1 MTVLNPI
8 DVGTGWQPFLGHYAP
23 VSGAA
28 YLTDWS
34 FGGGGNYIRPWTSF
48 SQRLVEANWKLGPF
62 GMRLGGN
69 ISGRILISTEYPSLG
84 ELAYCDQPWYGFDD
98 GPSGYPSK
106 AEWFGTVVK
115 TVIQARDLNTE
126 GHPLIHVEVA
136 VLDPTDPAERYTPPS
151 WWDTFSHTI
160 RTMGGIIPNNMGW
173 MTGNPFPQPP
183 NDDDTTGNNTPPV
196 SDMAEAV
203 ANWTGGMLNLFEAAM
218 ASTYEFL
225 TGESLADAKI
235 FLANVMNG
243 IEAGQMGVNTHIEHN
258 RTPPDTSGGGGGGGG
273 GGGSPD
279 FAQIPGELNT
289 NPKDLE
295 LRDGLQQ
302 DYAVNLGDGSGLTP
316 AVGDVTTPNGIDSGK
331 LNIALVNQGLDTSR
345 NWYGVANQGKGTTA
359 FFIHGR
365 TIFNEGNSGGNPY
378 AAPNPT
384 IDSDGNL
391 RIYDTYEFQNSGL
404 DAVADIFVAP
414 FSQSYATELKAWFD
428 TSPGFHTAPS
438 LSDAGAV
445 RITNEGGTPGNSN
458 ISALANTYIGVVV
471 TPQNLN
477 ASNPTLYN
485 NLKNNGFYDHVDPS
499 LLP

>member
-8 DVGTGWQPFLGHYAP
+8 EVGTGYQPFLGHYAP

-48 SQRLVEANWKLGPF
+48 SQRLVEATWSLGPF

-126 GHPLIHVEVA
+126 GHPMIHVEVA

-151 WWDTFSHTI
+151 WWDTFSYNM

-173 MTGNPFPQPP
+173 ITGNPFPQPP
-183 NDDDTTGNNTPPV
+183 NDDDTTGNNTPDV

-203 ANWTGGMLNLFEAAM
+203 ANWAADMINSFGAMLSSEYQ
-218 ASTYEFL
+218 T
-225 TGESLADAKI
+225 TVGEPLSSVGD
-235 FLANVMNG
+235 FVQNVMNG
-243 IEAGQMGVNTHIEHN
+243 IEAGQMGVNEHIEHN
-258 RTPPDTSGGGGGGGG
+258 RTPPDSNG
-273 GGGSPD
+273 D

-289 NPKDLE
+289 NPRDLN

-302 DYAVNLGDGSGLTP
+302 DYAVNLGDGSGLTQ
-316 AVGDVTTPNGIDSGK
+316 AFGDVTTPNGIDSGK
-331 LNIALVNQGLDTSR
+331 LNVALVNQGLDTTR

-359 FFIHGR
+359 FYIHGR

-391 RIYDTYEFQNSGL
+391 RVYDTYEFQDSWLNFVGDWVSTFAPDSG
-404 DAVADIFVAP
+404 
-414 FSQSYATELKAWFD
+414 QELNAFFD

-438 LSDAGAV
+438 LSDAGAERV
-445 RITNEGGTPGNSN
+445 TNEGGTPGSSN
-458 ISALANTYIGVVV
+458 ISSLSNTYMGVVV

>member
-8 DVGTGWQPFLGHYAP
+8 EVGTGYQPFLGHYAP

-48 SQRLVEANWKLGPF
+48 QQRLVEATWSLGPF

-69 ISGRILISTEYPSLG
+69 ISGRLLISTEYPSLG

-126 GHPLIHVEVA
+126 GHPMIHVEVA

-151 WWDTFSHTI
+151 WWDTFSYSV
-160 RTMGGIIPNNMGW
+160 RTAGGIIPNNMGW
-173 MTGNPFPQPP
+173 ITGNPFPQPP
-183 NDDDTTGNNTPPV
+183 NDDDTTGNNTPDV

-203 ANWTGGMLNLFEAAM
+203 ANWAGDMINSFGAMLSSEYQ
-218 ASTYEFL
+218 T
-225 TGESLADAKI
+225 TVGEPLSSVGD
-235 FLANVMNG
+235 FVQNVMNG
-243 IEAGQMGVNTHIEHN
+243 IEAGQMGVNEHIEHN
-258 RTPPDTSGGGGGGGG
+258 RTPPDSNG
-273 GGGSPD
+273 D
-279 FAQIPGELNT
+279 FTQIPGELNT
-289 NPKDLE
+289 NPRDLN

-331 LNIALVNQGLDTSR
+331 LNVALVNQGLDTTR

-359 FFIHGR
+359 FYIHGR
-365 TIFNEGNSGGNPY
+365 TIFNEGNSGGNQY
-378 AAPNPT
+378 AAPNPD
-384 IDSDGNL
+384 IDSNGNL
-391 RIYDTYEFQNSGL
+391 RVYDTYEFQNSGL
-404 DAVADIFVAP
+404 DFVGNWVSTFAP
-414 FSQSYATELKAWFD
+414 DSGQELNAFFD

-438 LSDAGAV
+438 LSDAGAERV
-445 RITNEGGTPGNSN
+445 TNEGGTPGSSN
-458 ISALANTYIGVVV
+458 ISSLSNTYIGVVV

-485 NLKNNGFYDHVDPS
+485 NLKNNGYYDHVDPS